1 MIYLMFTYRFSI
13 EQSLT
18 LTICPT
24 AVWQK
29 NAIIAVGDQSGT
41 PGSNSSMLIRPTDIY
56 IDNNNSIYVL
66 DSGNYRVQR
75 ISVNSISG
83 NTIVN
88 GSNGV
93 GMNQFLSMDAMSVD
107 RNGSIYILDGSN
119 GRVTKWKQ
127 GSSNV
132 TLVAG
137 GNGIGNSNNQLN
149 MPSGM
154 FIELNTSI
162 IWIADTL
169 NHRIV
174 KWTSPSTSVVVC
186 GSYGR
191 ENNQFMYPTGL
202 FIDTSYSN
210 TFYVADAYNHR
221 IQMWLS
227 GDTVGKTVAGITG
240 YYGNGL
246 NQLWRPHAVIL
257 DSNQYMYITDYEN
270 NRILKWMIGASSGV
284 IIGYP
289 INFDTQIIQIPY
301 PRNINFD
308 INGSLFVT
316 DTYNNR
322 IQKFPISCPA
332 ISTNLST
339 TTTPSMTTTGKN
351 YFFCR
356 IQHKYISILCF
367 SSVANLNASCS
378 MTTWYSNG
386 TTIAGSSI
394 GDTDYASTS
403 LSSPYDIFIDKND
416 TMYVVDSFNFRV
428 QRFQSSSTNGITVV
442 NISYY
447 VLELYQFVFSNFELL
462 ETLNSFACL
471 LFFFILVR
479 AISVDV
485 NRSIYTLESE
495 NNRVMKWKSDVANGI
510 IVAGGNGNGVSAN
523 QLNNPFGMY
532 IDSKIRI
539 WIADTSNHRI
549 VRWENSSTGSIIC
562 GSYGTAANQFNRPN
576 GIFVD
581 ENNGNIFYVADTD
594 NHRIQMWSPGA
605 TSGITIAGQTGLCG
619 DQLNRLC
626 YPSSMITDSNRN
638 LYIADTYNNRIMLWM
653 KGSTS
658 GILIAGGTTFGV
670 LPNQLFYPQS
680 IKLDRDGALIV
691 ADRRN
696 NRIQKFSVLCCKFE
710 ILKTISSIYFFSYG
724 FRFTNNIGRNII
736 HFCS

>member
-1 MIYLMFTYRFSI
+1 MYKQILGNYNMSLLLITILSSIFSII

-24 AVWQK
+24 ALWQK
-29 NAIIAVGDQSGT
+29 NAIVAVGDQSGT

-93 GMNQFLSMDAMSVD
+93 GMNQFLSMDTMSVD

-202 FIDTSYSN
+202 FIDTSDSN

-289 INFDTQIIQIPY
+289 INFDTQVIQIPY

-308 INGSLFVT
+308 LNGSLFVT

-332 ISTNLST
+332 VSTNLST
-339 TTTPSMTTTGKN
+339 TTIPSMTTT
-351 YFFCR
+351 
-356 IQHKYISILCF
+356 
-367 SSVANLNASCS
+367 VANLNASCS

-394 GDTDYASTS
+394 GDTNYASTS
-403 LSSPYDIFIDKND
+403 LSSPYDIFIDKNN
-416 TMYVVDSFNFRV
+416 TMYIVDSFNFRV

-447 VLELYQFVFSNFELL
+447 VLELYQFVFM
-462 ETLNSFACL
+462 
-471 LFFFILVR
+471 R

-495 NNRVMKWKSDVANGI
+495 NNRVMKWKSGVVNGI

-653 KGSTS
+653 RGSTS
-658 GILIAGGTTFGV
+658 GILIAGSTTFGV

-696 NRIQKFSVLCCKFE
+696 NRIQKFSVLCYSQTTSGGISFISVHNYSQWLSIIFSLIIF
-710 ILKTISSIYFFSYG
+710 ILVV
-724 FRFTNNIGRNII
+724 
-736 HFCS
+736 